1 MRASI
6 SSASTFLL
14 ALSIA
19 SVGCS
24 AQAPDPGRGV
34 SDVPGSKAVE
44 RPEPQAEKSQPL
56 AKKSEPPP
64 QPEPARRPRPVP
76 RQGADVARPR
86 TQAIPAAAG
95 PANAGTRGRSA
106 LEPEGSKVDVVTVES
121 YGVSCDQIKRGPVPR
136 KLSVSSGEAPVFI
149 YPRVLPTPL
158 ATLTKGAVLDVGG
171 TNGKWFLVRFGDRR
185 WGPRVG
191 YINCA
196 NVIAT
201 LTDALP

>member
-6 SSASTFLL
+6 SSASTFLI
-14 ALSIA
+14 ALSIV

-24 AQAPDPGRGV
+24 SQAPDSGREV
-34 SDVPGSKAVE
+34 SDVPGSKTVE
-44 RPEPQAEKSQPL
+44 RPGPPAEKSR
-56 AKKSEPPP
+56 PPP
-64 QPEPARRPRPVP
+64 QPAPVHHPRSVPRP
-76 RQGADVARPR
+76 GAVVARPE
-86 TQAIPAAAG
+86 TQAMPAAAG
-95 PANAGTRGRSA
+95 PAGTRGRSA
-106 LEPEGSKVDVVTVES
+106 MEPEGSKDVVAVES

-149 YPRVLPTPL
+149 YPRVLATPL

-171 TNGKWFLVRFGDRR
+171 TNGKWYLVRFGDRR

-201 LTDALP
+201 LTDARP